1 MRRGRSVRDY
11 GGVMGIELQGA
22 LALRQDEPL
31 DGYCPMDRALAVVGT
46 HSAVL
51 ILREAFYGA
60 TRFDEFQS
68 RTGLTAGTTADRL
81 RELVASGI
89 LLKRPYQE
97 PGQRQRHEYV
107 LTAAGEDLLPVLV
120 ALLQWAN
127 RHDPPPYP
135 PQLQHRGCGE
145 PVLVTVACAAGHE
158 VGAEAVSV
166 TAAGPFGVTDPEVP
180 RPAGRLERS
189 PAQPV
194 H

>member
-1 MRRGRSVRDY
+1 
-11 GGVMGIELQGA
+11 MGIELHGA

-60 TRFDEFQS
+60 ARFDELQS
-68 RTGLTAGTTADRL
+68 RTGLTAGTTAARL
-81 RELVASGI
+81 RELVASGV

-97 PGQRQRHEYV
+97 PGQRLRHEYV
-107 LTAAGEDLLPVLV
+107 LTAAGEDLMPVLV

-135 PQLQHRGCGE
+135 PQLQHRGCGQ
-145 PVLVTVACAAGHE
+145 PVGVTVACAAGHE
-158 VGAEAVSV
+158 VGSEAVAV
-166 TAAGPFGVTDPEVP
+166 TAAGPFGVPNPALPE
-180 RPAGRLERS
+180 PAGRTGRA

-194 H
+194 C